1 VSRRRPT
8 PGSWWLT
15 RRAVP
20 GGGTYRAVTAALI
33 GRLDSPA
40 VTTSAA
46 VRPYRAVL
54 ERLAF
59 PRHPAPRDTA
69 APDQAVVLGEG
80 VLRMLRALAAEGTGC
95 LLRLEGLHRADADT
109 LAVVE
114 YLAGSAADAPVL
126 VTVSVR
132 PGTVADRL
140 RAADGVRSLALRRL
154 GPEDVAALAAAC
166 RAGDPDARALAIRS
180 EGLPFVAE
188 EMLAATLLEPDGPSL
203 RWPHALTRDAVL
215 AALLPPERAALA
227 ARAADALVARGD
239 PADEPRAA
247 VLSIEAGRPER
258 AARTLLDLARRD
270 AARGAL
276 RSAEKRLTQ
285 AADAAGDSRLG
296 NEVLRER
303 VSVLTL
309 VGRAAEALEPGA
321 ARLGLVT
328 GDAHAE
334 RAGSPEALCEAL
346 GVAGAPPCP
355 GSPSPSP
362 PSPTRTAGCGRP
374 TGSVRGPPSS
384 SGRTGSS
391 PGATTGRPGD
401 RATALAGAVGLSP
414 GRGARAQAA

>member
-1 VSRRRPT
+1 MSLRVEPVLRSPVVV
-8 PGSWWLT
+8 G
-15 RRAVP
+15 RRAELAEVRRLVSAARNGLLLVTGEAGIGKSRLLAEGVAAAADAGFVVADPAGGPRGRHLP
-20 GGGTYRAVTAALI
+20 GRHRALI

-46 VRPYRAVL
+46 VRPYRPVL
-54 ERLAF
+54 EQLAF

-95 LLRLEGLHRADADT
+95 LLRLEGLHRADEDT

-132 PGTVADRL
+132 PGAVADRL

-154 GPEDVAALAAAC
+154 RPEDVAALAAAC

-227 ARAADALVARGD
+227 PRAADALVARGD

-258 AARTLLDLARRD
+258 AARTLLD
-270 AARGAL
+270 
-276 RSAEKRLTQ
+276 
-285 AADAAGDSRLG
+285 
-296 NEVLRER
+296 
-303 VSVLTL
+303 
-309 VGRAAEALEPGA
+309 
-321 ARLGLVT
+321 
-328 GDAHAE
+328 
-334 RAGSPEALCEAL
+334 
-346 GVAGAPPCP
+346 
-355 GSPSPSP
+355 
-362 PSPTRTAGCGRP
+362 
-374 TGSVRGPPSS
+374 
-384 SGRTGSS
+384 
-391 PGATTGRPGD
+391 
-401 RATALAGAVGLSP
+401 
-414 GRGARAQAA
+414 

>member
-1 VSRRRPT
+1 MSRRRPT

-239 PADEPRAA
+239 PADEPR
-247 VLSIEAGRPER
+247 GRGPVDR
-258 AARTLLDLARRD
+258 GRSART
-270 AARGAL
+270 
-276 RSAEKRLTQ
+276 
-285 AADAAGDSRLG
+285 
-296 NEVLRER
+296 
-303 VSVLTL
+303 
-309 VGRAAEALEPGA
+309 GRADTARPG
-321 ARLGLVT
+321 
-328 GDAHAE
+328 
-334 RAGSPEALCEAL
+334 
-346 GVAGAPPCP
+346 PPGRGP
-355 GSPSPSP
+355 GSP
-362 PSPTRTAGCGRP
+362 AQCGEAPHSGGRRGGGQP
-374 TGSVRGPPSS
+374 ARERGPPRAGLRAHA
-384 SGRTGSS
+384 GRAGRRGPRTR
-391 PGATTGRPGD
+391 GRPA
-401 RATALAGAVGLSP
+401 RP
-414 GRGARAQAA
+414 GHR